1 MILSRELSRDPAV
14 PVIAQPTLGLDI
26 GAVEFI
32 RERIAAAHSN
42 GTAVLLFSED
52 LDERISL
59 P

>member
-1 MILSRELSRDPAV
+1 
-14 PVIAQPTLGLDI
+14 VIAQPTLGLDI